1 MKKVIIRVKEIKGN
15 CVVFNGGEKIVIE
28 CPEINLKETDK
39 ICIHALA
46 SLFFQ
51 PFTVP
56 NKEFA
61 EELLK
66 EGHSVGLKDFLRIAL
81 RWRKYLYRHTKNY
94 HKR

>member
-15 CVVFNGGEKIVIE
+15 CVVFKGGEKIVIE
-28 CPEINLKETDK
+28 GPEINLKETDK

-56 NKEFA
+56 NKDFA
-61 EELLK
+61 QELVK
-66 EGHSVGLKDFLRIAL
+66 EGHSAGLHAVHANDFLWDL
-81 RWRKYLYRHTKNY
+81 ETGG
-94 HKR
+94 